1 MKTLELLK
9 NVKTIANTKAVK
21 GGVDLGVTAGVSVTK
36 TEYSQGVSVT
46 SISLNLKQ

>member
-21 GGVDLGVTAGVSVTK
+21 GGVEVATINF
-36 TEYSQGVSVT
+36 T
-46 SISLNLKQ
+46 SISLFAKGTK

>member
-21 GGVDLGVTAGVSVTK
+21 GGYDVTTNTGVSF
-36 TEYSQGVSVT
+36 T
-46 SISLNLKQ
+46 SISLTIKGSK